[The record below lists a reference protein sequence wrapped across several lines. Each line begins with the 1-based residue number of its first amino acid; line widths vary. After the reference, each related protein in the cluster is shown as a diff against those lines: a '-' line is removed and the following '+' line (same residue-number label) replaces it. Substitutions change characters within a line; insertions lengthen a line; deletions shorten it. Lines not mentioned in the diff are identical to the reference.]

1 MSTQR
6 AARARLRSIT
16 SCQTKDTV
24 TGFDIR
30 LRRTPLN
37 AAGGEGG
44 PDSYTGRKKK
54 QLEDGKRSRSF
65 SSESTLNLLEADGK
79 LTQAI
84 RETVQ
89 RDCDTPHATA
99 TSRTLYILH
108 NNTKHVQH
116 QGEMNS
122 ILLLFHFTTDED
134 ETLERKLS
142 GDPGKLPEGLWVSLP
157 QNWNIFPPTGA
168 LISESVKYSALL
180 THLSRADRVEEQG
193 GRRGVESLN
202 SRESAGPNPWM
213 NVVIITVSR
222 SHMLTETLSFFHH
235 SCLKWDRE
243 WDTAAEACK
252 QNRSYQK
259 HVIFKFNLLLN
270 FMC

>member
-122 ILLLFHFTTDED
+122 ILLLFHFTLAEKFQLQTK
-134 ETLERKLS
+134 TKHLKGNFQGILANCRRVC
-142 GDPGKLPEGLWVSLP
+142 GLAFLKTGTS
-157 QNWNIFPPTGA
+157 FPP
-168 LISESVKYSALL
+168 LV
-180 THLSRADRVEEQG
+180 R
-193 GRRGVESLN
+193 
-202 SRESAGPNPWM
+202 
-213 NVVIITVSR
+213 
-222 SHMLTETLSFFHH
+222 
-235 SCLKWDRE
+235 
-243 WDTAAEACK
+243 
-252 QNRSYQK
+252 
-259 HVIFKFNLLLN
+259 
-270 FMC
+270 